1 MSKHLESLSA
11 EQQQNYQQL
20 LEFHKAN
27 QSISNILS
35 LQKQMVM
42 SPSRRPSPPRLAAH
56 PMNMH
61 LGTFAHSQLQLT
73 SQMHQKLAAGLPP
86 NHLNQFFKSPS
97 SSPCSS
103 SASLNN
109 NNHEDGG
116 VNDFSRK
123 RSMESNR
130 EKISRE
136 NFLANGLGIIGT
148 SSNNHSPT
156 TMAVS
161 SSTSSSS
168 TASSS
173 TPLNHLQNMQPFDFR
188 RLSAAGINFPPTHQP
203 PRLSPELERHH
214 QRQMEARRKLESSGG
229 GGGGGSKPS
238 LSNHTAAGLMNMALA
253 GHHLPFHLPPPPNT
267 LDPSLAASLM
277 ASSFSNLMNS
287 SAANLAKSKANA
299 AAAAALE
306 QSARKEREASKG
318 DARRDERDESKHHQQ
333 QQQQHSNALNLSR
346 DSRSR
351 SPKSMHGSHHVGR
364 PRSSMPVA
372 PPPPPPAPM
381 RKQHSP
387 GKRQWGSVPVN
398 LGTQFINPATGK
410 KRVQCNVCL
419 KTFCDKGALKIH
431 FSAVHL
437 REMHKCTVEGC
448 SMMFSSRRSRNRHS
462 ANPNPKLHSP
472 HLRRKISPHDGRSA
486 QPHPI
491 LLQPPGL
498 MPPGMHAF
506 NPFPLLTPP
515 PDVRHPS
522 LAGLD
527 YKHHHKYGSDDHLKM
542 SESEGSS
549 DDDDDGIV
557 VVGEEDHDIDD
568 GDHKLDDIDEDD
580 SIEPETETKMAVS
593 EPTDFSISKINKLPK
608 ASPSEGADDCNSGFE
623 SNEDSLSVT
632 DSHSNKD
639 DSSVSH
645 TINKRKRK
653 SQNPI
658 RFAVPMSEAGL
669 SDDNDSTDMNYTK
682 QTRVEKP
689 DNLAKK
695 MRASESDADESEP
708 TKSPASADEKGSNGL
723 DAKAAAVNE
732 PAESPS
738 LPRTESNGIK
748 VEPTEN
754 AADAE
759 NLTLDLSQ
767 RRPANDK
774 QILLNE
780 NNNKIDSIK
789 MELSRPPSP
798 LLSPKIQVRKD
809 IDVMHPKKVNDAE
822 TGGDGA
828 LRRLEN
834 LSQNH
839 LNELMLQRGNLLGHP
854 FPPLSF
860 MMNPPPLSPTR
871 SPSQSPERAFD
882 SDENGDDY
890 DLSDSEIPL
899 DKDNPRKCSACGKVF
914 PNHFGLRAHYQNDH
928 LKLLHKCD
936 IDGCNAAFPSKRSR
950 DRHSSN
956 LNLHRKLL
964 STSSSVDRHEDAN
977 TNNQAAAAAL
987 NAETSRL
994 QTEFLAR
1001 LYAGSHRLPFNLEA
1015 LKNNFPDLHPFGG
1028 AANHL
1033 LNGSSDQQRF
1043 AAAAAAAHHPP
1054 NPFLFPQL
1062 AFPNFSTFAPNLL
1075 PHTLNGLST
1084 QLARRQSSDSTSPLA
1099 CSPSRGAHIPSPILQ
1114 HHDNER
1120 RTPIDDKDG
1129 RS

>member
-73 SQMHQKLAAGLPP
+73 NQMHQKLAAGLPP

-109 NNHEDGG
+109 NNHDDGG
-116 VNDFSRK
+116 ANDFSRK
-123 RSMESNR
+123 RSLESNR

-156 TMAVS
+156 TMASALVS

-168 TASSS
+168 SASSS

-188 RLSAAGINFPPTHQP
+188 RLSAAGINFPPTHQT

-214 QRQMEARRKLESSGG
+214 QQQMAARRKHESSGG
-229 GGGGGSKPS
+229 SGGKSS

-253 GHHLPFHLPPPPNT
+253 GHHLPFHLPPPPNS

-299 AAAAALE
+299 ME
-306 QSARKEREASKG
+306 QSARKESKG
-318 DARRDERDESKHHQQ
+318 DLRRDERDEAKHHHQQ
-333 QQQQHSNALNLSR
+333 QQQHQNALNLSR

-351 SPKSMHGSHHVGR
+351 SPKSLHGPHHVGR
-364 PRSSMPVA
+364 PRQSMPAA

-491 LLQPPGL
+491 LLQPPGM

-522 LAGLD
+522 LVGLD
-527 YKHHHKYGSDDHLKM
+527 YKHHHKYGSDDNLKM
-542 SESEGSS
+542 SDSDGSS

-557 VVGEEDHDIDD
+557 VVGEEDHDPDHDEGELKPDD
-568 GDHKLDDIDEDD
+568 MDEDD
-580 SIEPETETKMAVS
+580 SVVESDTKLAIS

-639 DSSVSH
+639 DSNVSH

-658 RFAVPMSEAGL
+658 RFAVPMPDAGL

-682 QTRVEKP
+682 QTHADEP
-689 DNLAKK
+689 EIAAKK
-695 MRASESDADESEP
+695 LRASESDVDDRAD
-708 TKSPASADEKGSNGL
+708 TKSPASAAEKSSNGFDEKTVT
-723 DAKAAAVNE
+723 AKE
-732 PAESPS
+732 PAESPAQQ
-738 LPRTESNGIK
+738 RAESNGIK
-748 VEPTEN
+748 VEPTEHN
-754 AADAE
+754 DAE
-759 NLTLDLSQ
+759 NLTLDLSRKRQ
-767 RRPANDK
+767 PDDK
-774 QILLNE
+774 EVLLNE

-789 MELSRPPSP
+789 LELSRPPSP
-798 LLSPKIQVRKD
+798 LLSPKIHVRKD
-809 IDVMHPKKVNDAE
+809 IDVLHQKKADV
-822 TGGDGA
+822 GDGA

-854 FPPLSF
+854 FPPLNF

-871 SPSQSPERAFD
+871 SPSQSPEHAYE
-882 SDENGDDY
+882 SDENGDDF

-964 STSSSVDRHEDAN
+964 STSSSVDRHEE
-977 TNNQAAAAAL
+977 NNHPSAAAL
-987 NAETSRL
+987 NAETNRL

-1028 AANHL
+1028 AASHL
-1033 LNGSSDQQRF
+1033 LNGNSDQQRF
-1043 AAAAAAAHHPP
+1043 SVANAAAAAAAAAHHPP